1 MSAAETS
8 LAMEWENNLRRTQS
22 LRSITSSCDQ
32 PTWTGAG
39 LRGKTTSV
47 SQLVARYQTTV
58 EVNTSIEETMM
69 TPSLSESPEIR
80 LEVLIMRNE
89 EKERSRAKAGLV
101 RSKSVGSLQSSTV
114 SIEALKAVFESKAQ
128 NNTKSSFRASSSTS
142 PYKSADFMPVMN
154 GKAEEVERHAQK
166 VKTQIPAEAPVDD
179 AKEDRETKKVVHQ
192 APTERRKTIGGIDFE
207 KIAAS
212 QDEDKRRSIA
222 DFRDIK
228 SKEKLSVSVKAISA
242 LFLSKAAPQDPT
254 NGLLKT
260 AQHQS
265 SETGKR
271 AKLSKFQP
279 ACQEMCSACLKPVY
293 PMEKIT
299 ADKYIFHKTCFCCK
313 QCKKK
318 LSMYNYTPLH
328 GEFYCIFHY
337 QQLFRRKGNY
347 DEGFGHVQH
356 KNRWLL
362 RNTADNISNES
373 DA

>member
-1 MSAAETS
+1 
-8 LAMEWENNLRRTQS
+8 MEWKNNLRRTRS
-22 LRSITSSCDQ
+22 LRSVSSSCDQ

-58 EVNTSIEETMM
+58 EVSTSIQETVM
-69 TPSLSESPEIR
+69 TPSLSKSPEIC
-80 LEVLIMRNE
+80 LEVLISRNE
-89 EKERSRAKAGLV
+89 EKGRSRAKEGLA
-101 RSKSVGSLQSSTV
+101 RSKSVGSLHTSAV
-114 SIEALKAVFESKAQ
+114 SIEALKAVFESNPQ
-128 NNTKSSFRASSSTS
+128 NNVKSSFRASSCTS

-154 GKAEEVERHAQK
+154 GEAEEVERPAEK
-166 VKTQIPAEAPVDD
+166 VKTQIPAKAPVDD
-179 AKEDRETKKVVHQ
+179 AKKDRETKKVVLQ
-192 APTERRKTIGGIDFE
+192 APKERKTIGGIDFE

-212 QDEDKRRSIA
+212 QDDDKRRSIA
-222 DFRDIK
+222 DFRDIQ

-242 LFLSKAAPQDPT
+242 LFLSKAAPQDTT

-260 AQHQS
+260 AQEQS
-265 SETGKR
+265 PETGKK

-293 PMEKIT
+293 PMERIT

-362 RNTADNISNES
+362 RNTADIMSNES

>member
-212 QDEDKRRSIA
+212 QDGSTSGSNKRTL
-222 DFRDIK
+222 K
-228 SKEKLSVSVKAISA
+228 NGTTSVI
-242 LFLSKAAPQDPT
+242 
-254 NGLLKT
+254 
-260 AQHQS
+260 
-265 SETGKR
+265 
-271 AKLSKFQP
+271 
-279 ACQEMCSACLKPVY
+279 
-293 PMEKIT
+293 
-299 ADKYIFHKTCFCCK
+299 
-313 QCKKK
+313 
-318 LSMYNYTPLH
+318 
-328 GEFYCIFHY
+328 
-337 QQLFRRKGNY
+337 
-347 DEGFGHVQH
+347 
-356 KNRWLL
+356 
-362 RNTADNISNES
+362 
-373 DA
+373 

>member
-271 AKLSKFQP
+271 AKLSKMAEDSQQREEGLILPPSTRNQPGSEDISGAHFQQAVP
-279 ACQEMCSACLKPVY
+279 SQLTK
-293 PMEKIT
+293 EK
-299 ADKYIFHKTCFCCK
+299 
-313 QCKKK
+313 
-318 LSMYNYTPLH
+318 L
-328 GEFYCIFHY
+328 Y
-337 QQLFRRKGNY
+337 QQRQKYHLRSSS
-347 DEGFGHVQH
+347 HSP
-356 KNRWLL
+356 WLPSEASL
-362 RNTADNISNES
+362 GPPPSCRGP
-373 DA
+373 